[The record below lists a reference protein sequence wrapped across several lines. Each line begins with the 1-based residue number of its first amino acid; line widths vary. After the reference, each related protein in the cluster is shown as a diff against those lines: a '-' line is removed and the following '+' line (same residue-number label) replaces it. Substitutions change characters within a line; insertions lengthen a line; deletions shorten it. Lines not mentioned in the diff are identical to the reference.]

1 MCVLTV
7 LLRVTLGWQEGEGGG
22 VVGNLLLSGVEFTQC
37 FKYGVVYVYVCVIH
51 V

>member
-1 MCVLTV
+1 V
-7 LLRVTLGWQEGEGGG
+7 GG
-22 VVGNLLLSGVEFTQC
+22 VVENLLPSGVEFTQC